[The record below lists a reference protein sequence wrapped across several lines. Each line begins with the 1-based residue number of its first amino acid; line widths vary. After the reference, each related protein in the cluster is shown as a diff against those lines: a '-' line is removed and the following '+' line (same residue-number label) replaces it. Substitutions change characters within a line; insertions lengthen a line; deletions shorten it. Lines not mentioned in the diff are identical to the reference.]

1 MKEHIRVTVVG
12 GSACSAAGLENP
24 ELAWPEIAFADKS
37 KYQLHKVSV
46 GGLTLVRSVEILFSM
61 EPTDLLILHFGT
73 SIGWP
78 SLVVRLQDRFGIK
91 FSNEFGFHQ
100 PMTEGKPATF
110 QLKVRK
116 LIKLKIKNFLKY
128 IFLLMGLYKP
138 RVSIHEIRDQIDA
151 VVSIATAKAE
161 RVLWIQHRALQD
173 SHTFAERLFY
183 KRYYSRI
190 ISKVKS
196 FNNSKIH
203 ILEIPDSFVVRKNYL
218 NDWIHLKPEGHRQLA
233 SMVRQTIDEST
244 L

>member
-1 MKEHIRVTVVG
+1 
-12 GSACSAAGLENP
+12 
-24 ELAWPEIAFADKS
+24 
-37 KYQLHKVSV
+37 
-46 GGLTLVRSVEILFSM
+46 
-61 EPTDLLILHFGT
+61 
-73 SIGWP
+73 
-78 SLVVRLQDRFGIK
+78 
-91 FSNEFGFHQ
+91 
-100 PMTEGKPATF
+100 
-110 QLKVRK
+110 
-116 LIKLKIKNFLKY
+116 
-128 IFLLMGLYKP
+128 MGLYKP

-190 ISKVKS
+190 ICKVKS
-196 FNNSKIH
+196 VNNSKIQ

-233 SMVRQTIDEST
+233 SMVRQTIGESA